1 MTVLERYGIAGDS
14 ASSLAQSV
22 EAGLRHGR
30 LQAGQ
35 PLPTVRALAAALGL
49 SPATVA
55 AAYAGLRARGLV
67 STGGRRGTRLAPRP
81 PVALP
86 AAVPEPPAHLANLAD
101 GNPDPALLPDLAA
114 CLRRLK
120 RGRSLYGEP
129 QKHPGL
135 ARLAA
140 RELEADGVPAAHL
153 AVVSGAMDGVERVLL
168 AHLRPGDRVAVE
180 DPGYPAVL
188 DLVAALGLLPEPVA
202 VDDAGARP
210 ESLARALRRGA
221 RAAVLTPRAQNPAG
235 GAWDAARLKALRQTL
250 AAQPDL
256 LVIEDDHAGPVAG
269 AAALTLAP
277 RARWA
282 VVRSVSKSLGPDLRV
297 ALLAGDAE
305 TVARVEGRQA
315 LGCGW
320 VSHLLQAAV
329 ADLLGSA
336 ATRRQ
341 LAAAARA
348 YAQRREALLSALAR
362 HGLAAH
368 GRSGLNV
375 WLPVPAEAG
384 LVAALATRGW
394 AVRAGERYRLA
405 SPPALRLT
413 VSRLRPAQAPR
424 LAEDLAALLRPAAG
438 GGTARG

>member
-22 EAGLRHGR
+22 EAGLRQGR

-35 PLPTVRALAAALGL
+35 ALPTVRALATALGL

-55 AAYAGLRARGLV
+55 AAYAALRTRGLV

-86 AAVPEPPAHLANLAD
+86 SPSPEPPAHLVNLAD
-101 GNPDPALLPDLAA
+101 GNPDPALLPDLEA

-140 RELEADGVPAAHL
+140 RELEADGIPAGHL

-210 ESLARALRRGA
+210 ESLARALRQGA
-221 RAAVLTPRAQNPAG
+221 RAVVLTPRAQNPAG
-235 GAWDAARLKALRQTL
+235 GAWDAARLKALRQAL
-250 AAQPDL
+250 AAHPDA

-269 AAALTLAP
+269 TAALTLAP
-277 RARWA
+277 RGRWA
-282 VVRSVSKSLGPDLRV
+282 VVRSVSKSLGPDLRL

-329 ADLLGSA
+329 ADLLG
-336 ATRRQ
+336 
-341 LAAAARA
+341 
-348 YAQRREALLSALAR
+348 LSLI
-362 HGLAAH
+362 HI
-368 GRSGLNV
+368 
-375 WLPVPAEAG
+375 
-384 LVAALATRGW
+384 
-394 AVRAGERYRLA
+394 
-405 SPPALRLT
+405 
-413 VSRLRPAQAPR
+413 
-424 LAEDLAALLRPAAG
+424 
-438 GGTARG
+438 

>member
-1 MTVLERYGIAGDS
+1 MSVPEQYSIRGAS
-14 ASSLAQSV
+14 ASAIATSV
-22 EAGLRHGR
+22 ESGLRQGR
-30 LQAGQ
+30 LRAGAA
-35 PLPTVRALAAALGL
+35 LPTVRALAAALGV

-55 AAYAGLRARGLV
+55 AAYAALRARGLV
-67 STGGRRGTRLAPRP
+67 STDGRRGTRLAPRP

-86 AAVPEPPAHLANLAD
+86 AAAPELPAHLRNLAD

-114 CLRRLK
+114 ALRRLP
-120 RGRSLYGEP
+120 RGRALYGEP
-129 QKHPGL
+129 QKHPAL
-135 ARLAA
+135 ARRAA
-140 RELEADGVPAAHL
+140 RDLEGDGIPAGHL
-153 AVVSGAMDGVERVLL
+153 AIVSGALDGVERVLL

-188 DLVAALGLLPEPVA
+188 DLVAALGLLPEPVG
-202 VDDAGARP
+202 VDDSGARP
-210 ESLARALRRGA
+210 EALARALRNGA
-221 RAAVLTPRAQNPAG
+221 RAAVLTPRAQNPTG
-235 GAWDAARLKALRQTL
+235 GAWDPARQRALRQAL
-250 AAQPDL
+250 AAHPDT

-329 ADLLGSA
+329 AELLHDA
-336 ATRRQ
+336 PTRRRLEAAGRAYTLRRQ
-341 LAAAARA
+341 ALLAAL
-348 YAQRREALLSALAR
+348 RE
-362 HGLAAH
+362 HGLAGHA
-368 GRSGLNV
+368 RSGLNV
-375 WLPVPAEAG
+375 WVPVPAEAEV
-384 LVAALATRGW
+384 VAALAARGW

-405 SPPALRLT
+405 SPPAVRITTARLK
-413 VSRLRPAQAPR
+413 PAEAPR
-424 LAEDLAALLRPAAG
+424 LAADLAARLRPSGA
-438 GGTARG
+438 TARG